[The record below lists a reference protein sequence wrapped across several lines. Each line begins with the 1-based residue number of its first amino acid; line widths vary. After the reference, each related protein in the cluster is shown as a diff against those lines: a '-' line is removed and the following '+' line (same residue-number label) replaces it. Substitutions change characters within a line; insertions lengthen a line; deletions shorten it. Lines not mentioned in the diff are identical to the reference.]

1 MDRLIDIL
9 LDSFDFGYMLATNV
23 LTYIIIK
30 AIDFL
35 NKEKVVPVYLKRII
49 AFISGGLL
57 ASIIIYT
64 NGFSTTILYSF
75 ILSLISWDF
84 VFKPIIKKFKS
95 IDYRKE

>member
-30 AIDFL
+30 VIDFL

-57 ASIIIYT
+57 SSIIIYT

-95 IDYRKE
+95 IDYRRE

>member
-9 LDSFDFGYMLATNV
+9 LNSFDFGYMLSTNV

-35 NKEKVVPVYLKRII
+35 NKEKIVPVYIKRII

-57 ASIIIYT
+57 AGLIVYF
-64 NGFSTTILYSF
+64 NGFSTTIIYSF

-84 VFKPIIKKFKS
+84 VFKPIIKKFKN